1 MYKFELRH
9 IVDILNSP
17 KNIGTNQWVVNTGG
31 SLEATDSYLYAIRS
45 RNQSSWLRSY
55 WESYLK
61 SVSRLSRQG
70 AAGAL
75 DSIPSSGEAEVGF
88 VGQTQDP
95 VLLADQ
101 VSSKPLSWGLLSQGW
116 AFNPS
121 KASYSA
127 YASFSQSD
135 SSFF

>member
-1 MYKFELRH
+1 M
-9 IVDILNSP
+9 
-17 KNIGTNQWVVNTGG
+17 GTNQWVVNTGG

-70 AAGAL
+70 AGSAL
-75 DSIPSSGEAEVGF
+75 DSLPESAHSGVGF
-88 VGQTQDP
+88 KESNQDP
-95 VLLADQ
+95 ILLAEQ
-101 VSSKPLSWGLLSQGW
+101 LGVKAPALALFRQGW
-116 AFNPS
+116 YFNTTKS
-121 KASYSA
+121 ASSA